1 MRLKRTLMLAPALAV
16 VGGLFAGGVGLAIVQ
31 SLGLLSPLGEN
42 QLTLSHY
49 RSLLGDREF
58 QRSIGLT
65 LSLAM
70 VATGLSALGG
80 LVLALSLRT
89 LATRYRLFNTLLQIP
104 LAMPHL
110 SMAVVLL
117 NVIAPSGLLARLV
130 HSLGLIDLPAEFPV
144 LINDGWGIGI
154 VMAYLLKEIPFVTLM
169 LLTLLLRIGDEYEQ
183 AARTLG
189 ASSWQRLRYVTLP
202 LLAPAALSSSLMVF
216 AFILGAFE
224 VPYLLGR
231 PYPAMLSVVAQRRYM
246 DVDLA
251 ARPGAI
257 AVAVML
263 SLITTALVWLYLKLA
278 RRLAGT
284 ERPLFF

>member
-1 MRLKRTLMLAPALAV
+1 MRLKRALMLAPALAV
-16 VGGLFAGGVGLAIVQ
+16 VGGLFAGGVGLAIAQ

-42 QLTLSHY
+42 HLTLSHY

-65 LSLAM
+65 LSLAT
-70 VATGLSALGG
+70 VATGWSALGG

-89 LATRYRLFNTLLQIP
+89 LATRYRLVNTLLQIP
-104 LAMPHL
+104 LAVPHL

-117 NVIAPSGLLARLV
+117 NVIAPSGLLARIG
-130 HSLGLIDLPAEFPV
+130 HALGLIDLPADFPI
-144 LINDGWGIGI
+144 LINDEYGIGI
-154 VMAYLLKEIPFVTLM
+154 ILAYLLKEIPFVTLM
-169 LLTLLLRIGDEYEQ
+169 LLTMLLRIGDEYEQ

-189 ASSWQRLRYVTLP
+189 AASWQRLRYVTLP

-224 VPYLLGR
+224 VPFLLGR

-263 SLITTALVWLYLKLA
+263 SLITTGLVWLYLKVA
-278 RRLAGT
+278 QRLAGT

>member
-1 MRLKRTLMLAPALAV
+1 MRLKRALMLAPALAV

-31 SLGLLSPLGEN
+31 SLVLLSPLGEN

-65 LSLAM
+65 LSLAT

-89 LATRYRLFNTLLQIP
+89 MAMRYRLVNTLLQIP
-104 LAMPHL
+104 LAVPHL

-117 NVIAPSGLLARLV
+117 NVIAPSGLLARFG
-130 HSLGLIDLPAEFPV
+130 HALGLIDLPADFPI
-144 LINDGWGIGI
+144 LINDEYGIGI
-154 VMAYLLKEIPFVTLM
+154 VLAYLLKEIPFVTLM
-169 LLTLLLRIGDEYEQ
+169 LLTMLLRIGDEYEQ

-189 ASSWQRLRYVTLP
+189 AASWQRLRYVTLP

-224 VPYLLGR
+224 VPFLLGR

-263 SLITTALVWLYLKLA
+263 SLITTGLVWLYLKVA
-278 RRLAGT
+278 QRLAGT